1 MNRKQPTIA
10 FTVGMFN
17 AIDGPMYCVYTHGYG
32 MEMSVD
38 SEWPLN
44 ILMMAPPHLVSCLT
58 RAADVCSMGIIAGAS
73 YTPGDGNYKQIKS
86 AKGKWVLARP
96 ADDIQAIVSANLGA
110 VLLIEKVGE
119 LKKIFETSNLTEKNL
134 IVAVQINSISTLET
148 TKKIVEAVRKKLPK
162 ECTEATILISG
173 SFEHSNLLEYSN
185 IGSASGLLLLD
196 ASFDSILELIPRM
209 LG

>member
-1 MNRKQPTIA
+1 
-10 FTVGMFN
+10 
-17 AIDGPMYCVYTHGYG
+17 
-32 MEMSVD
+32 
-38 SEWPLN
+38 
-44 ILMMAPPHLVSCLT
+44 
-58 RAADVCSMGIIAGAS
+58 MGIIAGAS

-148 TKKIVEAVRKKLPK
+148 TKKIVEAVRKKLPE
-162 ECTEATILISG
+162 ECTEATILISA

-196 ASFDSILELIPRM
+196 ASFDSILELVPRI